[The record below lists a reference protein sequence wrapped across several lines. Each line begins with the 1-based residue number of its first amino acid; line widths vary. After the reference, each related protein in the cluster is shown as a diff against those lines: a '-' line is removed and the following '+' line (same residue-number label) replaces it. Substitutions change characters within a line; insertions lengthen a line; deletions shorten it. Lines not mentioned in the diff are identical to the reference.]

1 MERPFTGRRREEEPP
16 RRFGREGRAHWRL
29 RRWNGED
36 CFSEGGYVEVS
47 HISREQTDK
56 QPAMP
61 RLTNR
66 REVQRAGRGAAA
78 LASYGSKLGAS
89 GVGGKGRL

>member
-47 HISREQTDK
+47 HISREQDG

-61 RLTNR
+61 LDYR

-78 LASYGSKLGAS
+78 LTSYGSKLGAS